1 MEPAA
6 TPAASPAPPAAMGA
20 PPGQLPTGSSPAT
33 MPVANRGQEA
43 AGLAMLSVA
52 VKVLE
57 KSFSLMGVA
66 TEPGKDILKALNV
79 LSKHLPAGQVP
90 TGVQN
95 NAMQDTMD
103 QNRKM
108 AMLLPLLRQGGG
120 APPGAGPAAGAAP
133 TAQAA

>member
-1 MEPAA
+1 
-6 TPAASPAPPAAMGA
+6 
-20 PPGQLPTGSSPAT
+20 
-33 MPVANRGQEA
+33 
-43 AGLAMLSVA
+43 MLSVA

-108 AMLLPLLRQGGG
+108 AMLLPLLRGQGGG
-120 APPGAGPAAGAAP
+120 APPGGPPGAGAAP
-133 TAQAA
+133 ATSAAPPQAA